1 MDNHATGFALP
12 EVYEKGTPSR
22 RCFFV
27 LAMEV
32 LNSFR
37 LAESRGLFSS
47 LHVPPVRHRLS
58 LCVDDLVLFLTPSA
72 QGIVL
77 VRAVLEAFAGVSGL
91 HTNISKVPC
100 HFDKVLSRRH

>member
-1 MDNHATGFALP
+1 
-12 EVYEKGTPSR
+12 
-22 RCFFV
+22 
-27 LAMEV
+27 MEV

-47 LHVPPVRHRLS
+47 LHVPLVRHRLS

-72 QGIVL
+72 QDIVL
-77 VRAVLEAFAGVSGL
+77 VRAVLEAFEGVSGL